1 MKKQLMTLLTTL
13 SVSCAAGCNV
23 APLIPRSAASSYPP
37 PGPNLAHS
45 REVSLDVAIQ
55 WSVDDQEAI
64 NNVDWSLPVPLPTC
78 LDAQVQCDLI
88 CEQYGHDVAHCI
100 GNCSRAGLQCRADRL
115 NMPIK

>member
-55 WSVDDQEAI
+55 WSVDDQEALD
-64 NNVDWSLPVPLPTC
+64 NLDFALSLPALTC
-78 LDAQVQCDLI
+78 EDQEIKCGARCEDAAEHLAECVDYCHKLKQWCDLNSI
-88 CEQYGHDVAHCI
+88 HYH
-100 GNCSRAGLQCRADRL
+100 
-115 NMPIK
+115 